1 MKDGFFTVNNQSVAS
16 VMAPLVAH
24 YILSPFGQQ
33 VYDLALTFVTPLSA
47 QYDDVLTHFKNHRL
61 LKNGFYHRNS

>member
-1 MKDGFFTVNNQSVAS
+1 MKDGFFTVNYQSMAS
-16 VMAPLVAH
+16 VVTTLIAH